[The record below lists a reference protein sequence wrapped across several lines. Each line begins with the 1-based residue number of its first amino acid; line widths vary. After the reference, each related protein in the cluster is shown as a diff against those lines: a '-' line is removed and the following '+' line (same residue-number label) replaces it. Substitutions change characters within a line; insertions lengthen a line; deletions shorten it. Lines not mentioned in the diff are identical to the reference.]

1 MMHNED
7 IELIARKYSRLIR
20 SAIARVA
27 GPSTDSIAE
36 DVEQEVLLSLWKAMP
51 GEQTPTHPSS
61 YLYRAAIRETVRAL
75 KGLRTESPLE
85 AGAEKSAKGPG
96 PDVLVE
102 GKELGHAIRTA
113 LAEISGDRRR
123 AVTAHLAG
131 YEVKEIMEIFDWP
144 YNKARN
150 LLARGMKDL
159 RLRLDMRG
167 YRD

>member
-1 MMHNED
+1 MRND
-7 IELIARKYSRLIR
+7 ELEEIVRKYSRLIR

-27 GPSTDSIAE
+27 GPSTDLVAE
-36 DVEQEVLLSLWKAMP
+36 DVEQEVLLALWKAMP
-51 GEQTPTHPSS
+51 GEQTPAHPSS
-61 YLYRAAIRETVRAL
+61 YLYRAAIRETVRVL
-75 KGLRTESPLE
+75 KGLRTDAPLE
-85 AGAEKSAKGPG
+85 AGADKSPKAPG
-96 PDVLVE
+96 PDVLAE
-102 GKELGHAIRTA
+102 GKELGHAIRSA

-131 YEVKEIMEIFDWP
+131 YEVKEIMETFDWP

-159 RLRLDMRG
+159 RSRLDMRG